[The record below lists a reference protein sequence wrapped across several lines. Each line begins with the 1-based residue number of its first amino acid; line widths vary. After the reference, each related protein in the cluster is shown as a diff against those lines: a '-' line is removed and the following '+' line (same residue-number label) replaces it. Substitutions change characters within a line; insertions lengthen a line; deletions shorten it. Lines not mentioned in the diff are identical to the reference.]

1 MTSLES
7 CSPFGA
13 PHCLLRVFFFLAS
26 SHHHPP
32 MKFYYSFLLLLVVL
46 SAYSEGPQY
55 AKPPDPLDS
64 TLVTVYPNSSSA
76 QLGVLAPVL
85 PQNEVYMFTQPQH
98 EVYLSIQP
106 QHEVSKIVLSQNKAL
121 TLSEVLNL
129 TLSGVHNFFLTP
141 NGVFEAVTANCQL
154 FNNVKTIVKTVLNLG
169 CKGSKHLISTLMHG
183 GEKLCWTIR
192 ILLESFQHVL
202 KMYTWSLSEN
212 LTSVQFRCKL
222 TALLL
227 KQSLF
232 KKHDFAVYLHK
243 LYCDHQNLCFQHWR
257 FFQLI
262 KLFLRLKSKNSSK
275 NQTNFRFMVVEKLS
289 YLHLM
294 NFFHMH

>member
-1 MTSLES
+1 MTSSES

-32 MKFYYSFLLLLVVL
+32 MNFYYSFLLLLVVL

-85 PQNEVYMFTQPQH
+85 PQNEVYNIALPQHEVYMSTQPQH

-129 TLSGVHNFFLTP
+129 TLSGVHNFFLTA

-154 FNNVKTIVKTVLNLG
+154 FNNVKTIVKTVTNE
-169 CKGSKHLISTLMHG
+169 MH
-183 GEKLCWTIR
+183 
-192 ILLESFQHVL
+192 
-202 KMYTWSLSEN
+202 
-212 LTSVQFRCKL
+212 
-222 TALLL
+222 
-227 KQSLF
+227 
-232 KKHDFAVYLHK
+232 
-243 LYCDHQNLCFQHWR
+243 
-257 FFQLI
+257 
-262 KLFLRLKSKNSSK
+262 
-275 NQTNFRFMVVEKLS
+275 
-289 YLHLM
+289 
-294 NFFHMH
+294 